1 MMTSKILFGVTLG
14 ILCIGLPT
22 ILSSI
27 CSAQQANVSIV
38 DFTSEVVRQE
48 QIAGKEARTFRF
60 ILVIRNSGNETSPDL
75 VAKFADPE
83 VGGNLS
89 FFTTSG
95 GHVSSFSLM
104 PGESKALYASDWP
117 TMLQDVISINVS
129 FSPTNPQT
137 PYTLYNSGYK
147 VYTLP
152 GVTKPKSSTPGFEI
166 VFVLVAISVLL
177 LSRKIKK

>member
-1 MMTSKILFGVTLG
+1 MTSKTLFGLTLG

-38 DFTSEVVRQE
+38 DFTSEVVKQE
-48 QIAGKEARTFRF
+48 HIAGKEKRTFRF
-60 ILVIRNSGNETSPDL
+60 VLIIQNSGNATSPDL

-83 VGGNLS
+83 IGGNIS
-89 FFTTSG
+89 FFTTSDG
-95 GHVSSFSLM
+95 NISNFSLM

-117 TMLQDVISINVS
+117 TMIQGAIPITVS
-129 FSPTNPQT
+129 FGPTNPQT